1 MRDENNAKPLAP
13 QTADNAIQLLSLR
26 LPQRRRRLVHDE
38 DAVLCFQCPHD
49 LKQSLAGNGKRSR
62 ARIGIERYAETI
74 GQFAESLDCGAVVR
88 KGPQVFCLPRKT
100 LAAAVS
106 SGRIARSW

>member
-1 MRDENNAKPLAP
+1 MRDENSAKPLAP
-13 QTADNAIQLLSLR
+13 QTPDDAIQLLSLR
-26 LPQRRRRLVHDE
+26 LPQRRRRLIHDE

-49 LKQSLAGNGKRSR
+49 LEQLLAGNGKRSR

-74 GQFAESLDCGAVVR
+74 RQFAELSDGGAVVEER
-88 KGPQVFCLPRKT
+88 TPGLCLPRKT

-106 SGRIARSW
+106 SGRIAPGR